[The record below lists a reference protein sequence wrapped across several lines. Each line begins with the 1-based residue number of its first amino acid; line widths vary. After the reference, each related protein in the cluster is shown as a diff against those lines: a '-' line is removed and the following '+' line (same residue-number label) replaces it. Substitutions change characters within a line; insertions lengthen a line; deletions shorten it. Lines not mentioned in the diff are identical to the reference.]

1 MSATFHVSIACD
13 SAAIADDPGAELAR
27 ILHGLARV
35 LADAELRARPL
46 SRWSLLLR
54 DADWNTVGS
63 ARFTDDGGEP

>member
-54 DADWNTVGS
+54 DAD
-63 ARFTDDGGEP
+63 